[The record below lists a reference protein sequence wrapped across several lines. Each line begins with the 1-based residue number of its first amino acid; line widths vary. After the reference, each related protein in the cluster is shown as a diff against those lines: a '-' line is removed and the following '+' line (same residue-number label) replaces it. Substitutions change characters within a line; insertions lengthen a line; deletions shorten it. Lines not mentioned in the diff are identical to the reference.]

1 MTRKN
6 PIPVGLEVADALEYM
21 HSHHFKNR
29 HPALGSTAGLMMT
42 YYGLCIKQEQEQ
54 GDKS

>member
-6 PIPVGLEVADALEYM
+6 PIPVGLDATEALEYM
-21 HSHHFKNR
+21 QEHHFRNR
-29 HPALGSTAGLMMT
+29 HLSVGAHFGLVMT
-42 YYGLCIKQEQEQ
+42 YYELCDKQEQ